1 MFARSLTLIAFLTV
15 LLALT
20 AWLFVHDPVNRAPA
34 GSIDRQGTDG
44 LSLALAYLRA
54 QGIDA
59 EPLQRRIDAH
69 TVATDAIVLRLT
81 PTPILARPEIS
92 SAEKNWITAGGR
104 LVVAE
109 NGRTES
115 AGEPQTC
122 LPLWP
127 AVNNLEPLSMR
138 ALDHPRGAVIVRI
151 GTGAMITVEALGA
164 GELIRL
170 TCADCLHDDHLGNA
184 DHLALL
190 HGLAAIGSGR
200 AVRFDEYAL
209 GRSTSPQLDLV
220 GRLGLGPLLV
230 LVAAIAGMWSW
241 RRWVTNG
248 PIDGPPPEHR
258 EDAIELVD
266 SLGELLAE
274 HLDDQALLDAY
285 LERLRGLVARR
296 SGLRGADLEQRLLVL
311 LGPQISS
318 TGITSFRLR
327 LDQLNAAFERALHER
342 PG

>member
-1 MFARSLTLIAFLTV
+1 MFARSLPLVAFLTV
-15 LLALT
+15 LSALVT
-20 AWLFVHDPVNRAPA
+20 WLFVHDPVHRAPT
-34 GSIDRQGTDG
+34 GSVDRLGNDG
-44 LSLALAYLRA
+44 LYLALAYLRA
-54 QGIDA
+54 QNVDA

-81 PTPILARPEIS
+81 PTEIMARSELS

-109 NGRTES
+109 HGMSGS
-115 AGEPQTC
+115 AEEPQSC

-127 AVNNLEPLSMR
+127 EVSNLEPNSRR
-138 ALDHPRGAVIVRI
+138 ALDHPRGAVVVRI
-151 GTGAMITVEALGA
+151 GSGAMITVEALGA

-170 TCADCLHDDHLGNA
+170 TCASCLDDAHLGNA

-220 GRLGLGPLLV
+220 GRLGLGPLVL
-230 LVAAIAGMWSW
+230 LVAAISGMWSW

-311 LGPQISS
+311 LGPQISA
-318 TGITSFRLR
+318 TGINAFRLR